1 MVGWVSARSSVN
13 PVISLRLIP
22 SAHGPSFASEHG
34 GPPLV
39 AAPDVCRIC
48 NKSFFFFSLQ
58 HLGMMMVRARCLQ
71 DLRRIPLLLHRRRR
85 RRPNPQPMG
94 DPSGPMMGRP
104 SHHNSTVPTPVGRL
118 FNQTSCKM
126 FDRFSNVENLH

>member
-1 MVGWVSARSSVN
+1 MVGKIFCD

-22 SAHGPSFASEHG
+22 SAHGPSFASEYG

-39 AAPDVCRIC
+39 GHHWWAAPDVCRIC
-48 NKSFFFFSLQ
+48 NKSFFCSLQ

-104 SHHNSTVPTPVGRL
+104 SHQPTTIQPFPHRSAGFST
-118 FNQTSCKM
+118 K
-126 FDRFSNVENLH
+126 LHVKCLIDSQM